1 MTSSTAPVPEQELR
15 EPPFPPAV
23 VEDVLKLLGKAVR
36 AHQLYLPNNPT
47 YLRAIELL
55 QASFVALWEYTDEI
69 ALSIGETALR
79 WEGRPVLQESEKSSD
94 SLPWLFYKDGIRE
107 LRLLKDFEQEEVV
120 RLLGIIQR
128 VRKASPDEDDLLTML
143 WEQDFLNL
151 RYRYVDLAAESA
163 PPPVGTIA
171 TERPSTVD
179 PRAEEVVVEE
189 VQGAPR
195 AGVVNIDDFD
205 TTLYFLEEREIE
217 YLRGE
222 VAKEYASDLRGNVV
236 AMLLD
241 VYELQADR
249 PVREEIATILD
260 SFILHLLS
268 AGQFRSVA
276 YLLRESGQAAQRA
289 RDLDP
294 GQRERLAQ
302 LADRLSQA
310 DSLTQL
316 LQSLDEAAE
325 LPPQEDL
332 NELFDQLRG
341 SALGIVL
348 GWLGRT
354 QNVRLRTQLEV
365 AAARLASTN
374 TAELVRL
381 IGSSERDVSIEA
393 VRRAGA
399 LRSAAAVS
407 PLARVLS
414 EPDVAARLAAVLALG
429 EIGSAGAL
437 QVLERAVEDSDRD
450 VRVAS
455 ARALG
460 ARAHR
465 AALPRL
471 EAAVKSKALREA
483 DLTEKMAMFEAYG
496 SLCGDAGVS
505 LLDTILNGKGF
516 LGRREDAEIRAC
528 AAMAL
533 GRIGGDRAAD
543 ALRRAGSEKDVLVRN
558 AVNRAS
564 RGGTP

>member
-1 MTSSTAPVPEQELR
+1 M
-15 EPPFPPAV
+15 
-23 VEDVLKLLGKAVR
+23 LKLLGKAVR

-47 YLRAIELL
+47 YVRAIELL
-55 QASFVALWEYTDEI
+55 QASFVALWKHTDEI
-69 ALSIGETALR
+69 AFSIVETAFR
-79 WEGRPVLQESEKSSD
+79 WEGRPVLEESEKSSD

-107 LRLLKDFEQEEVV
+107 LRLLKDFEHEEVI

-151 RYRYVDLAAESA
+151 RYRYVDLSAEA
-163 PPPVGTIA
+163 VAPVGTIA
-171 TERPSTVD
+171 TERPVTVD
-179 PRAEEVVVEE
+179 PHIETVEDE
-189 VQGAPR
+189 VQDAPR

-241 VYELQADR
+241 VFELQADR
-249 PVREEIATILD
+249 PVREEIATILE

-276 YLLRESGQAAQRA
+276 YLLREAAQAAQRA

-294 GQRERLAQ
+294 AQRERLGQ
-302 LADRLSQA
+302 LPDRLSQA
-310 DSLTQL
+310 ESLTQL

-341 SALGIVL
+341 TALGIVL
-348 GWLGRT
+348 AWLGKT

-365 AAARLASTN
+365 AAARLASSN

-381 IGSSERDVSIEA
+381 IGVSERDVSIEA
-393 VRRAGA
+393 IRRAGA

-429 EIGSAGAL
+429 EIGSAGAM

-450 VRVAS
+450 VRVAT

-460 ARAHR
+460 SRVHR

-471 EAAVKSKALREA
+471 EATVKSKALREA

-496 SLCGDAGVS
+496 SLCGDGGVP

-516 LGRREDAEIRAC
+516 LGRREDPEIRAC

-533 GRIGGDRAAD
+533 GRIGGDRAGEV
-543 ALRRAGSEKDVLVRN
+543 LRRAGSEKEVLVRN
-558 AVNRAS
+558 AVNRAL
-564 RGGTP
+564 RGGSS

>member
-1 MTSSTAPVPEQELR
+1 MTSSIAPNPSQEPARR

-23 VEDVLKLLGKAVR
+23 VEEMLKLLGKAVR

-47 YLRAIELL
+47 YVRAIELL
-55 QASFVALWEYTDEI
+55 QASFVALWEYTDEV
-69 ALSIGETALR
+69 AFSIGETAFR
-79 WEGRPVLQESEKSSD
+79 WEGRPVLEETEKSSD

-107 LRLLKDFEQEEVV
+107 LRLLKDFEQEEVI

-163 PPPVGTIA
+163 PPVGTIA

-179 PRAEEVVVEE
+179 PRVETIEEE
-189 VQGAPR
+189 VQGSAR

-241 VYELQADR
+241 VFELQSDR
-249 PVREEIATILD
+249 PVREEIATILE

-294 GQRERLAQ
+294 AQRARLGQ

-310 DSLTQL
+310 DSLAQL
-316 LQSLDEAAE
+316 LQSLDEASE

-348 GWLGRT
+348 AWLGKT
-354 QNVRLRTQLEV
+354 QNVQLRTQLEV

-381 IGSSERDVSIEA
+381 IGVSERDVSIEA
-393 VRRAGA
+393 IRRAGA

-414 EPDVAARLAAVLALG
+414 EPDVGARLAAVLALG
-429 EIGSAGAL
+429 EIGSAGAM

-450 VRVAS
+450 VRVAT

-460 ARAHR
+460 SRVHR

-471 EAAVKSKALREA
+471 EAAVKSKTLRDA
-483 DLTEKMAMFEAYG
+483 DLTEKMAIFEAYG
-496 SLCGDAGVS
+496 SLCGDGGVS

-516 LGRREDAEIRAC
+516 LGRREDPEIRAC

-533 GRIGGDRAAD
+533 GRIGGERAAD
-543 ALRRAGSEKDVLVRN
+543 VLRRAGAEKEVLVRN
-558 AVNRAS
+558 AVNRAL
-564 RGGTP
+564 RGGTS